1 MIIISFALL
10 IVLFALVCWY
20 PPIAVITFA
29 MTDIA
34 GDGFGLNNYLRVIGL
49 ENLAIGINGLVF
61 IASLIC
67 SYRILATG
75 DGKYGERARFSV
87 AVVLAIAVWIPFS
100 VLAKGGAPSFALGSL
115 MYTGVLIAPIVI
127 AYAHK
132 PAARAIFAGLI
143 VIQLSLAA
151 LVVLEPGSV
160 VGVLRGTLY
169 HSSLGELAGVSQ
181 QFNGEVSRT
190 GDQPRLFAQFS
201 DPNTYGLYAVAGLA
215 LGFFLM
221 MRSGTHSRRVAGIAI
236 ISLAVFGWIT
246 TFSRG
251 ATLGLLIGALLVVV
265 GQAVSRRI
273 TTGGVLTVA
282 LVALGALAF
291 AAVYASLV
299 QRTAENLSV
308 ASINSR
314 DVDSRLDAARVG
326 WQALASDPVFGVP
339 LDFIWPNDIPPHQ
352 LPIYFAAQYG
362 LPSGLLVCVLL
373 WPILGTTRRFLF
385 SRISPT
391 AQWDMALAVVV
402 GWILLGTAASNNLS
416 APALF
421 WVLWAI
427 AAIPWLNE
435 PRDGSSMRK
444 DAIRFDLRGARRLAM
459 PVRRGAV

>member
-1 MIIISFALL
+1 
-10 IVLFALVCWY
+10 
-20 PPIAVITFA
+20 
-29 MTDIA
+29 
-34 GDGFGLNNYLRVIGL
+34 
-49 ENLAIGINGLVF
+49 
-61 IASLIC
+61 
-67 SYRILATG
+67 
-75 DGKYGERARFSV
+75 
-87 AVVLAIAVWIPFS
+87 
-100 VLAKGGAPSFALGSL
+100 

-127 AYAHK
+127 AYVHK
-132 PAARAIFAGLI
+132 PAARAIFAALI

-151 LVVLEPGSV
+151 LVVLAPGSP
-160 VGVLRGTLY
+160 VGVLRGTQY
-169 HSSLGELAGVSQ
+169 HTSLGELSGVSQ

-221 MRSGTHSRRVAGIAI
+221 MRPGPHSRRVAGIAI

-251 ATLGLLIGALLVVV
+251 ATLGLLLGALLVVV

-273 TTGGVLTVA
+273 TTGGVLAVA
-282 LVALGALAF
+282 LVAIGAVAF
-291 AAVYASLV
+291 AAIYASLV

-308 ASINSR
+308 ASINSK

-326 WQALASDPVFGVP
+326 WEGLARDPVFGVP
-339 LDFIWPNDIPPHQ
+339 LDFIWPDNIPPHQ
-352 LPIYFAAQYG
+352 LPIYFAAQFG
-362 LPSGLLVCVLL
+362 LPAGLLVCLLL
-373 WPILGTTRRFLF
+373 WPIVGTTRRFLF
-385 SRISPT
+385 SRISLT

-435 PRDGSSMRK
+435 PRDSGSMRK
-444 DAIRFDLRGARRLAM
+444 DAIRFDLRGTRRLAM